1 MATHSAA
8 VDDAAA
14 ASAAAPS
21 PRTTNR
27 AGRQMQWGR
36 LYSYST
42 SVGDASRSGACK
54 LYCHVDLPPSS
65 FDPPAR
71 CRRRCGPCDS
81 PCKDCAASAPVTVI
95 IRGACSLPSVMSQIQ
110 TQALQLQALDLNAL
124 QPPLGLAGARAVSD
138 ILPRLR
144 SLLALALDNN
154 ELRCAGVQVIS
165 RELKNL
171 TQLQVVSLADNG
183 VNAEGAGSLA
193 LVLSSL
199 TGLQTLDL
207 GYNSIS
213 AAGAG
218 SLALVL
224 SSLTGLQ
231 TLDLDGNSISDAG
244 AGSLALVLSSLTGL
258 QTLILGDNSISAA
271 GASLLA
277 YCSTSLKRLRTFTL
291 DTLPSAAVR
300 CSAWLQHGLPVPPAE
315 VVSSG
320 WLSVLHYLSSAD
332 KAPVHK
338 IRMLVIGDSEMG
350 KTSLVRALQ
359 SRDHCAQV
367 ISAVDRTVGIDIS
380 PLVLTGAG
388 PSVNALL
395 YDLAGQDVYTVSHA
409 MHFTARCIYLLL
421 WKPGASLECALA
433 SVGRWLET
441 LVLYVPDAVVVLVG
455 SHCESLPEDEYRQL
469 SASVLERVQAKVAE
483 LNDLTKLE
491 VMKLHELYKCAV
503 DTAKAATG
511 AYKAASTAS
520 DSMKRAEAAFES
532 WMRSAR
538 NQNQM
543 PSEEKSL
550 SEWQLRAQAQAIL
563 PRSLRILAS
572 RVQDANQ
579 RAAVLRG
586 RLCVLLALRD
596 GAEPHDSYP
605 PAAMSLHS
613 ACVDSVAGLGIAEL
627 QTKLHE
633 MCMGLTFMGELLPKA
648 WLDVA
653 QALPSLSSGL
663 LTVAQATHQV
673 RVALAAASVDFGG
686 SDEEMAR
693 ILRFWSR
700 VGEIFV

>member
-1 MATHSAA
+1 
-8 VDDAAA
+8 
-14 ASAAAPS
+14 
-21 PRTTNR
+21 
-27 AGRQMQWGR
+27 
-36 LYSYST
+36 
-42 SVGDASRSGACK
+42 
-54 LYCHVDLPPSS
+54 
-65 FDPPAR
+65 
-71 CRRRCGPCDS
+71 
-81 PCKDCAASAPVTVI
+81 
-95 IRGACSLPSVMSQIQ
+95 
-110 TQALQLQALDLNAL
+110 
-124 QPPLGLAGARAVSD
+124 
-138 ILPRLR
+138 
-144 SLLALALDNN
+144 
-154 ELRCAGVQVIS
+154 
-165 RELKNL
+165 
-171 TQLQVVSLADNG
+171 
-183 VNAEGAGSLA
+183 
-193 LVLSSL
+193 LSSL

-207 GYNSIS
+207 S
-213 AAGAG
+213 
-218 SLALVL
+218 
-224 SSLTGLQ
+224 
-231 TLDLDGNSISDAG
+231 DNSISDAG

-258 QTLILGDNSISAA
+258 QTLDLRDNSISAA
-271 GASLLA
+271 VASLLA
-277 YCSTSLKRLRTFTL
+277 CSLTSLKHLNYFEL

-359 SRDHCAQV
+359 SSDHRAQV

-380 PLVLTGAG
+380 PLALTGAG

-421 WKPGASLECALA
+421 WKPGASLESALA

-455 SHCESLPEDEYRQL
+455 SHCESLPDDEYRQL
-469 SASVLERVQAKVAE
+469 SACVQERVQAKVAE

-491 VMKLHELYKCAV
+491 VMKLHERYKCAA
-503 DTAKAATG
+503 DTAKAAAD

-520 DSMKRAEAAFES
+520 DSMKRAEAAFQS
-532 WMRSAR
+532 WMHSAR
-538 NQNQM
+538 DQNQLT
-543 PSEEKSL
+543 SEEKGL
-550 SEWQLRAQAQAIL
+550 SVWQLRAQAQTIL
-563 PRSLRILAS
+563 PRSLRVLAS

-605 PAAMSLHS
+605 PSAMSLHS
-613 ACVDSVAGLGIAEL
+613 ACVDSVAGVGIAEL

-663 LTVAQATHQV
+663 LTVAQATCQV
-673 RVALAAASVDFGG
+673 RDALAAASVDFGG